1 MGGRPTGSFRN
12 SVHDIEESVKAQELD
27 SLTVLM
33 LMSRRHEKDYLLRG
47 QKKYIDRIAQRIEE
61 FEARINDLRLDNAM
75 KQTLMSQWASYYQ
88 GIQALVAA
96 DDELKELQK
105 EFQEISVRLT
115 GEIDEL
121 ETDLTTQI
129 NSEKTAVLANL
140 VTTRSILAAIFG
152 ASVLFSIGITFWI
165 VRSITG
171 PLGAVNRQVGEIVSG
186 NLWRSADIRSTDE
199 IGNVMRDIE
208 SMREQLVEVIG
219 SIKNSTLEVT
229 NAVSQ
234 VNSGNTELS
243 TRTQEQAAALEE
255 IASSMEEMT
264 ATVSRNAE
272 NADRANQ
279 LAAEAR
285 SQAEQ
290 GGGVVR
296 QAVHAM
302 EEIDTASKRI
312 EEIIRVIDDIA
323 FQINLLALNAAVE
336 AARAGEQG
344 RGFAVV
350 ASEVRNLAG
359 RSATAAKE
367 IKELILDS
375 VSKVESGR
383 SLVNESG
390 NSLDVIL
397 DSVKQVSD
405 TVAEI
410 AAASRE
416 QSEGINQVN
425 RSITHMDDM
434 TQRNASLVE
443 EVAATAE
450 SMGYQSQHLDDLVR
464 FFKLEESEEGNV
476 TAVDSEFEAL
486 AFRDF
491 SSQENIPRL
500 SRVS

>member
-1 MGGRPTGSFRN
+1 
-12 SVHDIEESVKAQELD
+12 
-27 SLTVLM
+27 
-33 LMSRRHEKDYLLRG
+33 
-47 QKKYIDRIAQRIEE
+47 
-61 FEARINDLRLDNAM
+61 
-75 KQTLMSQWASYYQ
+75 
-88 GIQALVAA
+88 
-96 DDELKELQK
+96 
-105 EFQEISVRLT
+105 
-115 GEIDEL
+115 
-121 ETDLTTQI
+121 
-129 NSEKTAVLANL
+129 
-140 VTTRSILAAIFG
+140 
-152 ASVLFSIGITFWI
+152 
-165 VRSITG
+165 
-171 PLGAVNRQVGEIVSG
+171 
-186 NLWRSADIRSTDE
+186 
-199 IGNVMRDIE
+199 
-208 SMREQLVEVIG
+208 
-219 SIKNSTLEVT
+219 STLEVT

>member
-1 MGGRPTGSFRN
+1 M
-12 SVHDIEESVKAQELD
+12 
-27 SLTVLM
+27 
-33 LMSRRHEKDYLLRG
+33 
-47 QKKYIDRIAQRIEE
+47 
-61 FEARINDLRLDNAM
+61 
-75 KQTLMSQWASYYQ
+75 
-88 GIQALVAA
+88 
-96 DDELKELQK
+96 
-105 EFQEISVRLT
+105 
-115 GEIDEL
+115 
-121 ETDLTTQI
+121 
-129 NSEKTAVLANL
+129 
-140 VTTRSILAAIFG
+140 
-152 ASVLFSIGITFWI
+152 
-165 VRSITG
+165 
-171 PLGAVNRQVGEIVSG
+171 
-186 NLWRSADIRSTDE
+186 
-199 IGNVMRDIE
+199 
-208 SMREQLVEVIG
+208 
-219 SIKNSTLEVT
+219 T

>member
-1 MGGRPTGSFRN
+1 
-12 SVHDIEESVKAQELD
+12 
-27 SLTVLM
+27 
-33 LMSRRHEKDYLLRG
+33 
-47 QKKYIDRIAQRIEE
+47 
-61 FEARINDLRLDNAM
+61 
-75 KQTLMSQWASYYQ
+75 
-88 GIQALVAA
+88 
-96 DDELKELQK
+96 
-105 EFQEISVRLT
+105 
-115 GEIDEL
+115 
-121 ETDLTTQI
+121 
-129 NSEKTAVLANL
+129 
-140 VTTRSILAAIFG
+140 
-152 ASVLFSIGITFWI
+152 
-165 VRSITG
+165 
-171 PLGAVNRQVGEIVSG
+171 
-186 NLWRSADIRSTDE
+186 
-199 IGNVMRDIE
+199 
-208 SMREQLVEVIG
+208 
-219 SIKNSTLEVT
+219 VT